1 MVNSKT
7 ASLPPG
13 RSPPRRSIGARRN
26 PASQEAILSAAADL
40 IDELGPANFSLEA
53 VAKRAHA
60 GKPTIYR
67 WWPSRVALLMDVYQR
82 WKLSI
87 EFSLGTSVEDDL
99 LLCFDQLLRFWR
111 ETSAG
116 ATLSLIIAE
125 AQSDEDSRAV
135 LNRFL
140 DTQRHHFVELL
151 DRAEERGEI
160 KGSDE
165 RKALFEAASAF
176 VMQRLLLGRLDTDR
190 DSLQAMAALLAR
202 GCQPETPRNAD

>member
-1 MVNSKT
+1 M
-7 ASLPPG
+7 
-13 RSPPRRSIGARRN
+13 
-26 PASQEAILSAAADL
+26 
-40 IDELGPANFSLEA
+40 
-53 VAKRAHA
+53 
-60 GKPTIYR
+60 
-67 WWPSRVALLMDVYQR
+67 
-82 WKLSI
+82 
-87 EFSLGTSVEDDL
+87 
-99 LLCFDQLLRFWR
+99 
-111 ETSAG
+111 
-116 ATLSLIIAE
+116 
-125 AQSDEDSRAV
+125 

-202 GCQPETPRNAD
+202 GCRPETPRNAD